1 MSRSQAIPGAQFI
14 DPKVLMR
21 VGNLELVARNVVE
34 GFINGLHRAPFF
46 GASIDFAEH
55 RGYVAGDDIRRVDW
69 RLYARTDRFYVK
81 QYEAETSMPVYF
93 LLDASPSMFFKS
105 PQAAMSKFDY
115 AATVVVT
122 LAFLLM
128 EQKDL
133 FGAAVFDEKIRA
145 IFPAKSSGSHFR
157 LILDALSKAQPGGKT
172 DIGAA
177 ILNLGP
183 MLKSSGLVFIVSDF
197 VDDWEKLGMGLG
209 QLSFCGQD
217 VVLLH
222 VEDPVER
229 DFHFRG
235 RSIFLGMEA
244 EGKLLCDPRDLRGA
258 YLRKRRAHLEAIR
271 QTALR
276 FRYSIEEMPTDSR
289 LDTVLSGILSRRLAG
304 RKVR

>member
-1 MSRSQAIPGAQFI
+1 MRSLRLVESLFVGMHKSRLRGISTEFAQ
-14 DPKVLMR
+14 
-21 VGNLELVARNVVE
+21 
-34 GFINGLHRAPFF
+34 HRQ
-46 GASIDFAEH
+46 
-55 RGYVAGDDIRRVDW
+55 YVIGDDTRHLDW
-69 RLYARTDRFYVK
+69 KVFARTDRFYVK

-105 PQAAMSKFDY
+105 PQAAMSKFEY

-122 LAFLLM
+122 LAYLLM

-145 IFPAKSSGSHFR
+145 MFPAKSSGSHFR

-209 QLSFCGQD
+209 QLSFSGQD

-235 RSIFLGMEA
+235 QSIFLGMEA